1 MPWHEKNHI
10 TPFDAEP
17 PQGLYFLDGD
27 LLSKRYDQEQTRG
40 KKYPVIAY
48 PSGLQRE
55 LWDSFDDGGIINVFG
70 ALELQRKTTR
80 DKGFAGAMDF
90 ASEYGYTIAKRGE
103 NELLVFNPFT
113 AHGYAVTYD
122 NRVQTIINVKR
133 MPSEVAELLDGES
146 RAILPELYS
155 NEHLGIDALALV
167 KFFTPWSNWTWYA
180 SEYDGEDTL
189 FGLVSGFEAELGYF
203 SLTELEGIQGSLGLA
218 VERDLYFTPT
228 PLWKLRS
235 EHER

>member
-1 MPWHEKNHI
+1 MPWHEKNHT
-10 TPFDAEP
+10 TPFDTAP

-27 LLSKRYDQEQTRG
+27 LLSKRYNQERTQG

-55 LWDSFDDGGIINVFG
+55 LWDSSDDGGIINVFG
-70 ALELQRKTTR
+70 ALELLRKTTR
-80 DKGFAGAMDF
+80 DEGFAGAMDF

-122 NRVQTIINVKR
+122 NRVQTITNVKR

-155 NEHLGIDALALV
+155 NEHLGLDAIAPV
-167 KFFTPWSNWTWYA
+167 KFFTPSGSWTWYA
-180 SEYDGEDTL
+180 TEYDGEDTF
-189 FGLVSGFEAELGYF
+189 FGLVSGFEVEIGYF
-203 SLTELEGIQGSLGLA
+203 SLTELEGAQDALGLP

-228 PLWKLRS
+228 SLWELRKQ
-235 EHER
+235 HI